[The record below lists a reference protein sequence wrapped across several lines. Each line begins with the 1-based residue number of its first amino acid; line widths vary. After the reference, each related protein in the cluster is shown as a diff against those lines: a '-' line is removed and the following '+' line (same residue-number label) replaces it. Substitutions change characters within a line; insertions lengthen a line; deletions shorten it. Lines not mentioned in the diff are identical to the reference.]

1 MTTGKTLVC
10 PCEDVTEDEV
20 REAVAD
26 GYADLESLKRYTAL
40 ATGPCQG
47 KSCLVLTRRILADE
61 IDVDP
66 ARLGTITY
74 RPPTQ
79 PVRLGDL
86 AEAADAHPP
95 AGGDPGGPGEGDGGG
110 GDGGEPGDGGEGG
123 EGGGGIEPEG
133 PEDGAA
139 DDAVPYDAI
148 LETVDEAA
156 DPDEPG
162 DHP

>member
-10 PCEDVTEDEV
+10 PCEDVTEAEV

-47 KSCLVLTRRILADE
+47 KSCLVLSRRILADE
-61 IDVDP
+61 LDVDP

-86 AEAADAHPP
+86 AEAADDHLPP
-95 AGGDPGGPGEGDGGG
+95 GDDPGRPGEGHGED
-110 GDGGEPGDGGEGG
+110 GDGEDDREDGDGQERERPGD
-123 EGGGGIEPEG
+123 
-133 PEDGAA
+133 DAA

-148 LETVDEAA
+148 LETVDEAD

-162 DHP
+162 VHP